1 MTPSLMA
8 GCLWVVLASVTAMLP
23 MRRQMAPG
31 LLLLASAPLLILWIA
46 ASAGWWVG
54 AAALLAF
61 LSMFR
66 RPLGALIGWAM
77 GRGRPRPPSDWE
89 SAP

>member
-1 MTPSLMA
+1 MSLSLIV
-8 GCLWVVLASVTAMLP
+8 GCLWVLVATLTAMLP

-46 ASAGWWVG
+46 ASVAWWVG
-54 AAALLAF
+54 LLALLAF

-66 RPLGALIGWAM
+66 RPLGALLRWAT
-77 GRGRPRPPSDWE
+77 GRPLPPLDPE
-89 SAP
+89 GTA